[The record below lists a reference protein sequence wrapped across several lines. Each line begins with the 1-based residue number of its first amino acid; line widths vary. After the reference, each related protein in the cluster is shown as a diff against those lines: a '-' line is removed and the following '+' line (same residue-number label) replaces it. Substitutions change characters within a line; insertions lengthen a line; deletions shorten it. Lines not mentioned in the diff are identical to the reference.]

1 MVRQLAPVWGSSHL
15 IVQYVHRSVH
25 ALHHRC
31 LAGSSGKKK
40 VIA

>member
-1 MVRQLAPVWGSSHL
+1 MVRQVAPVWGSSHSM
-15 IVQYVHRSVH
+15 VQCVHRSVH

-31 LAGSSGKKK
+31 LAGSTGEKK